1 MVQVTNQLLTRQ
13 DVIAKLL
20 SQQSKKGSDSP
31 TTQINDS
38 TYKPKGREINDTISL
53 SSGAKIV
60 NIGRGYELAE
70 QVRNEKDPTKLRE
83 LIRAGGEDIRRIGRL
98 FFEVGRSIS
107 SFFARPR

>member
-20 SQQSKKGSDSP
+20 SQQSKKGGATS
-31 TTQINDS
+31 TTQIDDS

-60 NIGRGYELAE
+60 NIGRGFELAE

-83 LIRAGGEDIRRIGRL
+83 LIRAGSEDIRRIGRL
-98 FFEVGRSIS
+98 FFEVGRGITSLFGRS
-107 SFFARPR
+107 R